1 MAIGKPFVV
10 NTQPTKQV
18 VVSSLTK
25 DATVRACI
33 FDLIDNSIDAARNQL
48 FSGVEDDEPRDLPE
62 SFEGFSVSLHF
73 SGTGLKIEDNCG
85 GIPVASL
92 REMVMRFGRA
102 SSHELGIGVFG
113 VGLNRAI
120 FKLGRI
126 AHLKT
131 DTGTQRSEL
140 VLNIDQYIADDDDWG
155 LPAEEFE
162 SNGAVGTEI
171 EIRQPPDEI
180 SQELGDADFA
190 EEIRAEIGR
199 RYGRFL
205 ARHLAITVNGTHAVA
220 HEVSMR
226 ENGPFPIENK
236 FYRTESGV
244 SIYITVGEHADHR
257 FKGEPGHDM
266 AKNKQLTPEYGWTV
280 YCNDR
285 AILVADTTRTTGWDT
300 KFHSEFY
307 GFVAS
312 VSFVATD
319 PSKLPWLT
327 TKTDVDL
334 NNPAYKLALE
344 DMRRFAERWR
354 AFTDRYKK
362 VRKDQPLAIPPAP
375 TTKGSAPAA
384 PPKVGDRSLASPPV
398 IKPVIGKEGH
408 NSLRFVLP
416 GNVSEHHCEDKF
428 LEIVREAKTL
438 DIGTHPYAAL
448 ALIRMLF
455 EFSVT
460 TYMIRVG
467 KGDELKNFAMAKR
480 AEKSGKPVKDPNSF
494 SPRLE
499 EVLAYLQK
507 HPETW
512 GPLQA
517 NHVKTSVNH
526 LAGHAARINGVLHNP
541 FQAVHRSM
549 VFQIRD
555 EALHALRHLIE
566 QPFPFG

>member
-1 MAIGKPFVV
+1 MATGKPFVV

-18 VVSSLTK
+18 VVSGLTK

-33 FDLIDNSIDAARNQL
+33 FDLIDNSIDAARNRL
-48 FSGVEDDEPRDLPE
+48 FSESENDEPRDLPE
-62 SFEGFSVSLHF
+62 SFDGFRIVLQF

-85 GIPVASL
+85 GIAVDSL
-92 REMVMRFGRA
+92 REMVLRFGRA

-120 FKLGRI
+120 FKLGRV

-131 DTGTQRSEL
+131 DTGKQRAEL
-140 VLNIDQYIADDDDWG
+140 VLNIEQYVADDDDWG

-162 SNGAVGTEI
+162 SSGVVGTEI
-171 EIRQPPDEI
+171 EIRQPTDEI

-190 EEIRAEIGR
+190 DDIRAEIGQ
-199 RYGRFL
+199 RYSRFL
-205 ARHLAITVNGTHAVA
+205 GRKLAITINGTPAIA
-220 HEVSMR
+220 HEIAMR

-244 SIYITVGEHADHR
+244 SVYITVGEHAGHR
-257 FKGEPGHDM
+257 FQYDEGYDREE
-266 AKNKQLTPEYGWTV
+266 NKQLTPEYGWTV
-280 YCNDR
+280 FCNDR
-285 AILVADTTRTTGWDT
+285 AILVSDTTRTTGWDT
-300 KFHSEFY
+300 KFHSEHY

-312 VSFVATD
+312 VSFVAAD
-319 PSKLPWLT
+319 PAKLPWLT

-344 DMRRFAERWR
+344 DMRRFAEKWR
-354 AFTDRYKK
+354 TFTDRYKK
-362 VRKDQPLAIPPAP
+362 IRKDQSQAIPPAP
-375 TTKGSAPAA
+375 VKLGGLPPSQ
-384 PPKVGDRSLASPPV
+384 PKVGDRSLAPTSV
-398 IKPVIGKEGH
+398 FKPVVNKEGH
-408 NSLRFVLP
+408 NSLRYVLP
-416 GNVSEHHCEDKF
+416 ANVSEHHCEDKF

-460 TYMIRVG
+460 TYMIRIK
-467 KGDELKNFAMAKR
+467 KGAELKSFAMAKR
-480 AEKSGKPVKDPNSF
+480 AKDNGKPVKNPDSF
-494 SPRLE
+494 SPKLT

-507 HPETW
+507 HPEIW
-512 GPLQA
+512 GDLQS
-517 NHVKTSVNH
+517 NHVKTSINK
-526 LAGHAARINGVLHNP
+526 LASYAPQINGVLHNP
-541 FQAVHRSM
+541 FQAVHRSL

-555 EALHALRHLIE
+555 EAIHALRHLIE
-566 QPFPFG
+566 QPFPSA